1 MARILIVEDEEKIA
15 RFVTL
20 ELEHEGYQVEHA
32 SDGRTAVDLAL
43 ERDYDLILLDVL
55 LPQLNGME
63 VLRRVRKHKDVP
75 VIMVTAR
82 DAVMD
87 KVAGLDAGADDYLT
101 KPFAIEELFA
111 RIRVALKRSEA
122 VRAASGVGGASAGAG
137 IAAARAETPLRY
149 PRSATRPRHPPRP
162 PPLRSPW
169 DRLCSIPTAAKSR
182 SAARPSRSRPASSTS
197 SPCLW
202 RMPRPCS
209 RASASRTKRWATN
222 TWATPTTSTYTSRT
236 CVPRSRTPAAPA
248 SSRPCAG
255 WAMSAVR
262 NAEAKR
268 VTSIARAI
276 NWGYMWRRL
285 MSYVWLDLLLLVIA
299 AAILVYGYNQT
310 LPDGAFT
317 AGWIPGATV
326 HSMTLTPARDWDP
339 ATLIYTVE
347 LAHTT
352 KTFPLAQDLVA
363 LWPLYLVVVGWQVI
377 SVLNMLGGARRVRR
391 TMAPLNDLAL
401 RVDELGRMQLSGGK
415 METLEQAIERASVD
429 SPSVTTGDADLA
441 SIEVALN
448 RLLRQMQEAKLQ
460 QMRFVN
466 DASHELRTPIAVIQ
480 GYVNMLDRW
489 GKDDP
494 DVLAESIASLKAESE
509 HMQELVEQLLFLA
522 RGDAGRTVLRRAD
535 TNLAALVG
543 EVCEESQM
551 IDATHA
557 YRLAFDAALASDPR
571 CDAPVDVALVK
582 QALRVIVQNAAK
594 YSDAGTTVTFAITP
608 DTGTGA
614 IDISVEDEGI
624 GMNQESAAHAFER
637 FYRADNARDAGAQG
651 SGLGLAI
658 AKWIVDSHGGVIGV
672 TSAEGVGSRFT
683 IRLPR

>member
-32 SDGRTAVDLAL
+32 ADGRTAVDLAL

-122 VRAASGVGGASAGAG
+122 VRAASGVGGVGAG
-137 IAAARAETPLRY
+137 EGATGAAAIPPAGD
-149 PRSATRPRHPPRP
+149 SA
-162 PPLRSPW
+162 
-169 DRLCSIPTAAKSR
+169 K
-182 SAARPSRSRPASSTS
+182 
-197 SPCLW
+197 
-202 RMPRPCS
+202 
-209 RASASRTKRWATN
+209 
-222 TWATPTTSTYTSRT
+222 TSTCTSRT
-236 CVPRSRTPAAPA
+236 CAPRSRTPAVPA

-255 WAMSAVR
+255 WAMSAAR

-276 NWGYMWRRL
+276 NWSYMWRRL
-285 MSYVWLDLLLLVIA
+285 MSYVWLDLLLVVIA

-310 LPDGAFT
+310 LPNGAFT
-317 AGWIPGATV
+317 AGWIPSATV
-326 HSMTLTPARDWDP
+326 RGMTLTPARGWDLT
-339 ATLIYTVE
+339 TLTYTVE
-347 LAHTT
+347 LARTT
-352 KTFPLAQDLVA
+352 KTFPLAQDLVT

-377 SVLNMLGGARRVRR
+377 SVLNMPGGARRVRR

-401 RVDELGRMQLSGGK
+401 RVDELGRMQLAGGK

-522 RGDAGRTVLRRAD
+522 RGDAGRTVLRRAH
-535 TNLAALVG
+535 TNLAALVS

-551 IDATHA
+551 IDTEHT
-557 YRLAFDAALASDPR
+557 YRLASDAALASDPR

-594 YSDAGTTVTFAITP
+594 YSDAGTTVTFGITP
-608 DTGTGA
+608 DAGA
-614 IDISVEDEGI
+614 DTIDISVEDEGI

-672 TSAEGVGSRFT
+672 TSVEGVGSRFT

>member
-1 MARILIVEDEEKIA
+1 M
-15 RFVTL
+15 
-20 ELEHEGYQVEHA
+20 
-32 SDGRTAVDLAL
+32 
-43 ERDYDLILLDVL
+43 
-55 LPQLNGME
+55 
-63 VLRRVRKHKDVP
+63 
-75 VIMVTAR
+75 
-82 DAVMD
+82 
-87 KVAGLDAGADDYLT
+87 
-101 KPFAIEELFA
+101 
-111 RIRVALKRSEA
+111 
-122 VRAASGVGGASAGAG
+122 
-137 IAAARAETPLRY
+137 
-149 PRSATRPRHPPRP
+149 
-162 PPLRSPW
+162 
-169 DRLCSIPTAAKSR
+169 
-182 SAARPSRSRPASSTS
+182 SAAR
-197 SPCLW
+197 
-202 RMPRPCS
+202 
-209 RASASRTKRWATN
+209 N
-222 TWATPTTSTYTSRT
+222 T
-236 CVPRSRTPAAPA
+236 
-248 SSRPCAG
+248 
-255 WAMSAVR
+255 
-262 NAEAKR
+262 EAKR

-285 MSYVWLDLLLLVIA
+285 MSYVWLDLLLMVIA

-310 LPDGAFT
+310 LPDSAFT

-326 HSMTLTPARDWDP
+326 HGMSLTPARGWDLT
-339 ATLIYTVE
+339 TLTYTVE
-347 LAHTT
+347 LARTS
-352 KTFPLAQDLVA
+352 KTFPLAQDLVT

-377 SVLNMLGGARRVRR
+377 GVLNMLGGARRVRR

-494 DVLAESIASLKAESE
+494 AVLAESIASLKAESE

-522 RGDAGRTVLRRAD
+522 RGDAGRTVLRCAH

-551 IDATHA
+551 IDTEHT

-594 YSDAGTTVTFAITP
+594 YSDAGTPITFGVAP
-608 DTGTGA
+608 DAGAGT
-614 IDISVEDEGI
+614 IDINVEDEGI

-672 TSAEGVGSRFT
+672 TSVEGVGSRFT

>member
-1 MARILIVEDEEKIA
+1 M
-15 RFVTL
+15 
-20 ELEHEGYQVEHA
+20 
-32 SDGRTAVDLAL
+32 S
-43 ERDYDLILLDVL
+43 
-55 LPQLNGME
+55 
-63 VLRRVRKHKDVP
+63 
-75 VIMVTAR
+75 
-82 DAVMD
+82 
-87 KVAGLDAGADDYLT
+87 VA
-101 KPFAIEELFA
+101 
-111 RIRVALKRSEA
+111 
-122 VRAASGVGGASAGAG
+122 
-137 IAAARAETPLRY
+137 
-149 PRSATRPRHPPRP
+149 
-162 PPLRSPW
+162 
-169 DRLCSIPTAAKSR
+169 
-182 SAARPSRSRPASSTS
+182 
-197 SPCLW
+197 
-202 RMPRPCS
+202 
-209 RASASRTKRWATN
+209 
-222 TWATPTTSTYTSRT
+222 
-236 CVPRSRTPAAPA
+236 
-248 SSRPCAG
+248 
-255 WAMSAVR
+255 R
-262 NAEAKR
+262 NAETKR

-276 NWGYMWRRL
+276 NWSYMWRRL
-285 MSYVWLDLLLLVIA
+285 VSYVWLDLLLMVIA

-310 LPDGAFT
+310 LPDSAFT

-326 HSMTLTPARDWDP
+326 HGMSLTPARGWDLT
-339 ATLIYTVE
+339 TLTYTVE
-347 LAHTT
+347 FARTT

-363 LWPLYLVVVGWQVI
+363 LWPLYLVVMVGRSSACSTCSAAPAACAAPCAAQRPC
-377 SVLNMLGGARRVRR
+377 LARGRSR
-391 TMAPLNDLAL
+391 
-401 RVDELGRMQLSGGK
+401 RMQLSGGK

-489 GKDDP
+489 GKNDP

-522 RGDAGRTVLRRAD
+522 RGDAGRTALRHAN

-551 IDATHA
+551 IDAEHT
-557 YRLAFDAALASDPR
+557 YRLAFDALLASDPR

-582 QALRVIVQNAAK
+582 QALRVIVQNASK
-594 YSDAGTTVTFAITP
+594 YSDAGTTVTFGIAP
-608 DTGTGA
+608 DAGMGT

-672 TSAEGVGSRFT
+672 TSVEGVGSRFT

>member
-1 MARILIVEDEEKIA
+1 M
-15 RFVTL
+15 
-20 ELEHEGYQVEHA
+20 
-32 SDGRTAVDLAL
+32 
-43 ERDYDLILLDVL
+43 
-55 LPQLNGME
+55 
-63 VLRRVRKHKDVP
+63 
-75 VIMVTAR
+75 
-82 DAVMD
+82 
-87 KVAGLDAGADDYLT
+87 
-101 KPFAIEELFA
+101 
-111 RIRVALKRSEA
+111 
-122 VRAASGVGGASAGAG
+122 
-137 IAAARAETPLRY
+137 
-149 PRSATRPRHPPRP
+149 
-162 PPLRSPW
+162 
-169 DRLCSIPTAAKSR
+169 
-182 SAARPSRSRPASSTS
+182 SAA
-197 SPCLW
+197 
-202 RMPRPCS
+202 
-209 RASASRTKRWATN
+209 
-222 TWATPTTSTYTSRT
+222 
-236 CVPRSRTPAAPA
+236 
-248 SSRPCAG
+248 
-255 WAMSAVR
+255 R

-276 NWGYMWRRL
+276 NWSYMWRRL
-285 MSYVWLDLLLLVIA
+285 MSYVWLDLLLVVIV

-310 LPDGAFT
+310 LPNGAFT
-317 AGWIPGATV
+317 AGWIPSATV
-326 HSMTLTPARDWDP
+326 RGMTLTPARGWDLT
-339 ATLIYTVE
+339 TLTYTVE
-347 LAHTT
+347 LARTT
-352 KTFPLAQDLVA
+352 KTFPLAQDLVT

-377 SVLNMLGGARRVRR
+377 SMLDMLGGARRVRR

-522 RGDAGRTVLRRAD
+522 RGDAGRTVLRRAH

-551 IDATHA
+551 IDAEHT
-557 YRLAFDAALASDPR
+557 YRLAFDALLASDPR

-594 YSDAGTTVTFAITP
+594 YSDAGTTVTFGITP
-608 DTGTGA
+608 NAGMGT

-651 SGLGLAI
+651 SRLKYTSLVPPSGSSARDSSLTSSPRSANHFSAASMSLTAKPMWPLVPRPFCFMISTSESLKYETGVSVTGRPIIVENSSAISRASAGSVALMPTWATRIPKSSTGLAFC
-658 AKWIVDSHGGVIGV
+658 SLMQ
-672 TSAEGVGSRFT
+672 SAPTE
-683 IRLPR
+683 P

>member
-1 MARILIVEDEEKIA
+1 
-15 RFVTL
+15 
-20 ELEHEGYQVEHA
+20 
-32 SDGRTAVDLAL
+32 
-43 ERDYDLILLDVL
+43 
-55 LPQLNGME
+55 
-63 VLRRVRKHKDVP
+63 
-75 VIMVTAR
+75 
-82 DAVMD
+82 
-87 KVAGLDAGADDYLT
+87 
-101 KPFAIEELFA
+101 
-111 RIRVALKRSEA
+111 
-122 VRAASGVGGASAGAG
+122 
-137 IAAARAETPLRY
+137 
-149 PRSATRPRHPPRP
+149 
-162 PPLRSPW
+162 
-169 DRLCSIPTAAKSR
+169 
-182 SAARPSRSRPASSTS
+182 
-197 SPCLW
+197 
-202 RMPRPCS
+202 
-209 RASASRTKRWATN
+209 
-222 TWATPTTSTYTSRT
+222 
-236 CVPRSRTPAAPA
+236 
-248 SSRPCAG
+248 
-255 WAMSAVR
+255 MSAVR

-285 MSYVWLDLLLLVIA
+285 MNYVWLDLLLMVIA
-299 AAILVYGYNQT
+299 VAILVYGYNQT
-310 LPDGAFT
+310 LPDGAFA
-317 AGWIPGATV
+317 AGWIPDATV
-326 HSMTLTPARDWDP
+326 HGISLTPARGWDL
-339 ATLIYTVE
+339 ATLTYTVE
-347 LAHTT
+347 LARTT
-352 KTFPLAQDLVA
+352 KTFPLAQDLVT

-494 DVLAESIASLKAESE
+494 AVLAESIASLKAESE

-522 RGDAGRTVLRRAD
+522 RGDAGRTVLRRVN

-551 IDATHA
+551 IDTEHT
-557 YRLAFDAALASDPR
+557 YRLAFDAAFASDPR
-571 CDAPVDVALVK
+571 CDASVDVALVK

-594 YSDAGTTVTFAITP
+594 YSDAGTTVTFGITP
-608 DTGTGA
+608 DAGTGTV
-614 IDISVEDEGI
+614 DIAVEDEGI

-637 FYRADNARDAGAQG
+637 FYRADNARDVGAQG

-672 TSAEGVGSRFT
+672 TSVEGVGSRFT

>member
-1 MARILIVEDEEKIA
+1 M
-15 RFVTL
+15 
-20 ELEHEGYQVEHA
+20 
-32 SDGRTAVDLAL
+32 
-43 ERDYDLILLDVL
+43 
-55 LPQLNGME
+55 
-63 VLRRVRKHKDVP
+63 
-75 VIMVTAR
+75 
-82 DAVMD
+82 
-87 KVAGLDAGADDYLT
+87 
-101 KPFAIEELFA
+101 
-111 RIRVALKRSEA
+111 
-122 VRAASGVGGASAGAG
+122 
-137 IAAARAETPLRY
+137 
-149 PRSATRPRHPPRP
+149 
-162 PPLRSPW
+162 
-169 DRLCSIPTAAKSR
+169 
-182 SAARPSRSRPASSTS
+182 SAARS
-197 SPCLW
+197 
-202 RMPRPCS
+202 
-209 RASASRTKRWATN
+209 
-222 TWATPTTSTYTSRT
+222 
-236 CVPRSRTPAAPA
+236 
-248 SSRPCAG
+248 
-255 WAMSAVR
+255 
-262 NAEAKR
+262 AEAKR

-276 NWGYMWRRL
+276 NWSYMWRRL
-285 MSYVWLDLLLLVIA
+285 MGYVWLDLLLMVIA

-310 LPDGAFT
+310 LPDDTFT

-326 HSMTLTPARDWDP
+326 RGMSLTPARGWDL
-339 ATLIYTVE
+339 ATLTYTVE
-347 LAHTT
+347 LTRTT
-352 KTFPLAQDLVA
+352 KTFPLAQDLVM
-363 LWPLYLVVVGWQVI
+363 LWPLYPVVVGWQVI

-522 RGDAGRTVLRRAD
+522 RGDAGRTVLRRAN

-672 TSAEGVGSRFT
+672 TSVEGVGSRFS

>member
-1 MARILIVEDEEKIA
+1 M
-15 RFVTL
+15 
-20 ELEHEGYQVEHA
+20 
-32 SDGRTAVDLAL
+32 
-43 ERDYDLILLDVL
+43 
-55 LPQLNGME
+55 
-63 VLRRVRKHKDVP
+63 
-75 VIMVTAR
+75 
-82 DAVMD
+82 
-87 KVAGLDAGADDYLT
+87 
-101 KPFAIEELFA
+101 
-111 RIRVALKRSEA
+111 
-122 VRAASGVGGASAGAG
+122 
-137 IAAARAETPLRY
+137 
-149 PRSATRPRHPPRP
+149 
-162 PPLRSPW
+162 
-169 DRLCSIPTAAKSR
+169 
-182 SAARPSRSRPASSTS
+182 
-197 SPCLW
+197 
-202 RMPRPCS
+202 
-209 RASASRTKRWATN
+209 
-222 TWATPTTSTYTSRT
+222 
-236 CVPRSRTPAAPA
+236 PAA
-248 SSRPCAG
+248 
-255 WAMSAVR
+255 R
-262 NAEAKR
+262 NAETKR

-276 NWGYMWRRL
+276 NWSYLWRRL
-285 MSYVWLDLLLLVIA
+285 VSYVWLDLLLLVVA

-317 AGWIPGATV
+317 AGWIPGAAV
-326 HSMTLTPARDWDP
+326 HGMSLTPVRSWGLATLT
-339 ATLIYTVE
+339 YTVE

-352 KTFPLAQDLVA
+352 KTFPLGHDLIA
-363 LWPLYLVVVGWQVI
+363 LWPLYLVVAGGQVI
-377 SVLNMLGGARRVRR
+377 SVLDMLGGARRVRRTMATPTTSMSTSRTCAPRSRTPVAPALSRPCAGWAMPAARNAETKRVTSIARAINWSYLWRRLVSYVWLDLLLLVVAAAILVYGYNQTLPDGAFTAGWIPGAAVHGMSLTPVRSWGLATLTYTVELAHTTKTFPLGHDLIALWPLYLVVAGGQVISVLDMLGGARRVRR

-401 RVDELGRMQLSGGK
+401 RVDELGRMQLAGGK

-522 RGDAGRTVLRRAD
+522 RGDAGRTVLRRAN

-551 IDATHA
+551 IDTEHT
-557 YRLAFDAALASDPR
+557 YRLAYDTALASDAR
-571 CDAPVDVALVK
+571 CDAPIDVALAK

-594 YSDAGTTVTFAITP
+594 YSDAGTAITFGVAP
-608 DTGTGA
+608 DTGAGA
-614 IDISVEDEGI
+614 IDINVEDEGI

-672 TSAEGVGSRFT
+672 TSVEGVGSRFT

>member
-1 MARILIVEDEEKIA
+1 M
-15 RFVTL
+15 
-20 ELEHEGYQVEHA
+20 
-32 SDGRTAVDLAL
+32 
-43 ERDYDLILLDVL
+43 
-55 LPQLNGME
+55 
-63 VLRRVRKHKDVP
+63 
-75 VIMVTAR
+75 
-82 DAVMD
+82 
-87 KVAGLDAGADDYLT
+87 
-101 KPFAIEELFA
+101 
-111 RIRVALKRSEA
+111 
-122 VRAASGVGGASAGAG
+122 
-137 IAAARAETPLRY
+137 
-149 PRSATRPRHPPRP
+149 
-162 PPLRSPW
+162 
-169 DRLCSIPTAAKSR
+169 
-182 SAARPSRSRPASSTS
+182 SAARNDET
-197 SPCLW
+197 
-202 RMPRPCS
+202 
-209 RASASRTKRWATN
+209 
-222 TWATPTTSTYTSRT
+222 
-236 CVPRSRTPAAPA
+236 
-248 SSRPCAG
+248 
-255 WAMSAVR
+255 
-262 NAEAKR
+262 KR

-276 NWGYMWRRL
+276 NWSYMWRRL
-285 MSYVWLDLLLLVIA
+285 MGYVWLDLLLLLVA
-299 AAILVYGYNQT
+299 VAILVYGYNQT

-317 AGWIPGATV
+317 AGWIPSSAV
-326 HSMTLTPARDWDP
+326 HGMSLAPARGWDLTTLT
-339 ATLIYTVE
+339 YTVE
-347 LAHTT
+347 LARST
-352 KTFPLAQDLVA
+352 KTFPLAQDLVT
-363 LWPLYLVVVGWQVI
+363 LWPLYLVVAGWQVI

-401 RVDELGRMQLSGGK
+401 RVDELGRMQLSSGK

-494 DVLAESIASLKAESE
+494 DVLEESIASLKAESE

-522 RGDAGRTVLRRAD
+522 RGDAGRTVLRRAN

-551 IDATHA
+551 IDAKHA
-557 YRLAFDAALASDPR
+557 YRLAYDTALASDPR
-571 CDAPVDVALVK
+571 CDVPVDVALVK

-594 YSDAGTTVTFAITP
+594 YSDAGTSIRFGVVP
-608 DTGTGA
+608 DAGAGT

-672 TSAEGVGSRFT
+672 TSVEGVGSRFT

>member
-1 MARILIVEDEEKIA
+1 
-15 RFVTL
+15 
-20 ELEHEGYQVEHA
+20 
-32 SDGRTAVDLAL
+32 
-43 ERDYDLILLDVL
+43 
-55 LPQLNGME
+55 
-63 VLRRVRKHKDVP
+63 
-75 VIMVTAR
+75 
-82 DAVMD
+82 
-87 KVAGLDAGADDYLT
+87 
-101 KPFAIEELFA
+101 
-111 RIRVALKRSEA
+111 
-122 VRAASGVGGASAGAG
+122 
-137 IAAARAETPLRY
+137 
-149 PRSATRPRHPPRP
+149 
-162 PPLRSPW
+162 
-169 DRLCSIPTAAKSR
+169 
-182 SAARPSRSRPASSTS
+182 
-197 SPCLW
+197 
-202 RMPRPCS
+202 
-209 RASASRTKRWATN
+209 
-222 TWATPTTSTYTSRT
+222 
-236 CVPRSRTPAAPA
+236 
-248 SSRPCAG
+248 
-255 WAMSAVR
+255 MSAVR

-276 NWGYMWRRL
+276 NWSYMWRRL
-285 MSYVWLDLLLLVIA
+285 ISYVWLDLLLMVIA

-326 HSMTLTPARDWDP
+326 HGMSLTPARGWDLT
-339 ATLIYTVE
+339 TLTYTVE
-347 LAHTT
+347 LARTT
-352 KTFPLAQDLVA
+352 KSFPLAQDLVA
-363 LWPLYLVVVGWQVI
+363 LWPLYLVVAGWQVI
-377 SVLNMLGGARRVRR
+377 GVLNMLGGVRRVRR

-401 RVDELGRMQLSGGK
+401 RVDELEK
-415 METLEQAIERASVD
+415 MKNEFISSV
-429 SPSVTTGDADLA
+429 
-441 SIEVALN
+441 
-448 RLLRQMQEAKLQ
+448 
-460 QMRFVN
+460 
-466 DASHELRTPIAVIQ
+466 SHELRTPIAVIQ

-522 RGDAGRTVLRRAD
+522 RGDAGRTVLRRAN

-551 IDATHA
+551 IDAAHT

-594 YSDAGTTVTFAITP
+594 YSDAGTSISFDMTP
-608 DTGTGA
+608 DAGAGT

-637 FYRADNARDAGAQG
+637 FYRADNARDAGTQG

-672 TSAEGVGSRFT
+672 TSVEGVGSRFT